1 MKRTVH
7 PRVCSVL
14 VAAVFLALTG
24 AAGAQTQAT
33 PDEEFKKIADAFS
46 QAWATGDA
54 KAIAALHTKDA
65 IRLSGNGQPAAVGT
79 AALEKGCDR
88 WLLAAAAVI
97 PAMPPK

>member
-65 IRLSGNGQPAAVGT
+65 IRLSGKARPPSALPLWKRAAIAGS
-79 AALEKGCDR
+79 LPQQR
-88 WLLAAAAVI
+88 
-97 PAMPPK
+97 